1 MVRDFILSLIRTYV
15 PMGVVGALTAVALW
29 FDAEITEDMTTG
41 VTAFAVI
48 AATSLYYLAARLLE
62 TRFPWLSFL
71 LGTPKDVSTPTY
83 SNASTIPGEVVGDG
97 EVAGR

>member
-1 MVRDFILSLIRTYV
+1 MVRDFIISLIRTYV
-15 PMGVVGALTAVALW
+15 PMGVIGALTWLSLTL
-29 FDAEITEDMTTG
+29 DLELTEDMTTG
-41 VTAFAVI
+41 VTTIAVL
-48 AATSLYYLAARLLE
+48 AASALYYVAARLLE

-83 SNASTIPGEVVGDG
+83 SNANTIPGEVAGDG